1 MQVNFT
7 KLYRLWHLLTAVSI
21 FGIFITYYAG
31 YNQTLNTWSMAML
44 NLHTIF
50 IGMLLGGVITRVY
63 MALTGMNGVP
73 LMHLIRAKSISQAV
87 VALGYIAM
95 CTALLI
101 TLVSEMYILL
111 ALDNITLTWIHELR
125 NNTQP
130 IFVLMVI
137 AHLAHVIY
145 ENRVKKTGTI
155 KKLFMASDS

>member
-7 KLYRLWHLLTAVSI
+7 KLYRLWHLLTALSI

-31 YNQTLNTWSMAML
+31 YNQTLNTWSISML

-50 IGMLLGGVITRVY
+50 IGVLLAGVITRIY
-63 MALTGMNGVP
+63 MALTGMNSVP
-73 LMHLIRAKSISQAV
+73 LMHLIRAKSTSQIV

-101 TLVSEMYILL
+101 TLVCEIYILL
-111 ALDNITLTWIHELR
+111 VLDNIALTWIHELR
-125 NNTQP
+125 NSTQP

-137 AHLAHVIY
+137 VHVAHVVY

-155 KKLFMASDS
+155 KKLLRASDS

>member
-31 YNQTLNTWSMAML
+31 YNQTLNTWSASML

-50 IGMLLGGVITRVY
+50 IGMLLGGVITRIY
-63 MALTGMNGVP
+63 MALTGMNAVP
-73 LMHLIRAKSISQAV
+73 LIHLIRAKSTSEVV
-87 VALGYIAM
+87 VAIGYIAM

-101 TLVSEMYILL
+101 TLLTEIYILL
-111 ALDNITLTWIHELR
+111 ALDNVALTWIHELR

-130 IFVLMVI
+130 VFVLMVI
-137 AHLAHVIY
+137 IHVSHVIY
-145 ENRVKKTGTI
+145 ENRIKKSGTI

>member
-63 MALTGMNGVP
+63 MALTGMNAVP
-73 LMHLIRAKSISQAV
+73 LMHLIRAKSVSQVV
-87 VALGYIAM
+87 VAIGYIAM

-101 TLVSEMYILL
+101 TLVCEMYILL
-111 ALDNITLTWIHELR
+111 ALDNLALTWVHELR
-125 NNTQP
+125 NSTQP

-137 AHLAHVIY
+137 VHIVHVIY

-155 KKLFMASDS
+155 KKLLMASDS